1 MNKNDI
7 KFYQPQIHDNDD
19 PETVQETKAVLSK
32 MPFAVVG
39 SNREVEVG
47 GKKVRGRQYPWGVIE
62 VENEEHCDFVKL
74 RHMLIRSHM
83 EELRD
88 RTNGV
93 LYENFR
99 FEKLSNAPP
108 AEADEQNPDMYFY

>member
-1 MNKNDI
+1 
-7 KFYQPQIHDNDD
+7 
-19 PETVQETKAVLSK
+19 

-108 AEADEQNPDMYFY
+108 GDSDEQNTDMYHYC